1 MRRLVAI
8 LAASVITLGLT
19 GPALAAPGKSG
30 DHAVMYYLSLGDSLA
45 AGQQPIG
52 DPDNGHR
59 TNLGYADQLYTMALA
74 KYPTLQHVKLG
85 CTGGETAATFIDGG
99 ICDYPHG
106 SQLDE
111 AVSFL
116 HAHRKFV
123 AFVTIDIGWNDF
135 PCQDGVS
142 CIPEGLASIWSNL
155 PVILDTLR
163 EAAGPDV
170 PIVGATLYD
179 PFLAYWLTY
188 PQNPDGRSLAML
200 SVQAIAGPDGVPGPG
215 GMKVIINDFV
225 AGIYA
230 SRGIPVA
237 DIEGAFSTEAWEPL
251 VPLPGYYELVP
262 LNVATI
268 CAYTWVCAQPPLGPD
283 NHATTAGY
291 HAMALAFSAKLFP

>member
-8 LAASVITLGLT
+8 LAASVLTLGLT

-59 TNLGYADQLYTMALA
+59 TNLGYADQLYEMALA
-74 KYPTLQHVKLG
+74 KYPTLRHVKLG
-85 CTGGETAATFIDGG
+85 CTGGETTATFIDGG
-99 ICDYPHG
+99 ICDYRHG

-116 HAHRKFV
+116 HAHRTFV

-142 CIPEGLASIWSNL
+142 CIPDGLASIGSNL

-179 PFLAYWLTY
+179 IFLAYWFTD
-188 PQNPDGRSLAML
+188 PAKAQL
-200 SVQAIAGPDGVPGPG
+200 SVAVIAGTPG
-215 GMKVIINDFV
+215 GGINDFV
-225 AGIYA
+225 ALIYA
-230 SRGIPVA
+230 TKNVPVA
-237 DIEGAFSTEAWEPL
+237 DVEGAFNTTVPFSVTVPPGIPL
-251 VPLPGYYELVP
+251 S
-262 LNVATI
+262 VATI
-268 CAYTWVCAQPPLGPD
+268 CGYTWVCATPPLGPD

-291 HAMALAFSAKLFP
+291 HAMALAFAEKLFP

>member
-59 TNLGYADQLYTMALA
+59 TNLGYADQLYEMALA
-74 KYPTLQHVKLG
+74 KYPTLRHVKLG
-85 CTGGETAATFIDGG
+85 CTGGETTSTFIDGG
-99 ICDYPHG
+99 ICDYRHG

-123 AFVTIDIGWNDF
+123 AFVTIDLGWNDF

-142 CIPEGLASIWSNL
+142 CIPDGLASIGSNL

-179 PFLAYWLTY
+179 IFLAYWFTD
-188 PQNPDGRSLAML
+188 PALAQQ
-200 SVQAIAGPDGVPGPG
+200 SVGVIAGTPG
-215 GMKVIINDFV
+215 GGINDFV
-225 AGIYA
+225 ALIYA
-230 SRGIPVA
+230 TKNVPVA
-237 DIEGAFSTEAWEPL
+237 DVEGAFNTTVPFSVTVSGIPL
-251 VPLPGYYELVP
+251 S
-262 LNVATI
+262 VATI
-268 CAYTWVCAQPPLGPD
+268 CGYTWVCAPPPLGPD

-291 HAMALAFSAKLFP
+291 HAMALAFAEKLFP

>member
-1 MRRLVAI
+1 MRRLVTI
-8 LAASVITLGLT
+8 LAASVITLALT
-19 GPALAAPGKSG
+19 GPALAAPGRSG

-52 DPDNGHR
+52 DPNNGHR
-59 TNLGYADQLYTMALA
+59 TSLGYADQLYAMALA
-74 KYPTLQHVKLG
+74 KFPTLQHVKLG
-85 CTGGETAATFIDGG
+85 CTGGETTATFIDGG
-99 ICDYPHG
+99 VCDYRHG

-116 HAHRKFV
+116 HAHRNFV

-142 CIPEGLASIWSNL
+142 CIPGGLSTIGSNL

-163 EAAGPDV
+163 NAAGPDV

-179 PFLAYWLTY
+179 IFLAYWFTD
-188 PQNPDGRSLAML
+188 PAKAQL
-200 SVQAIAGPDGVPGPG
+200 SVAVIAGAPSG
-215 GMKVIINDFV
+215 GINDFV

-230 SRGIPVA
+230 AKDIPVA
-237 DIEGAFSTEAWEPL
+237 DVEGAFNTTVPFSVTVPPGIPL
-251 VPLPGYYELVP
+251 S
-262 LNVATI
+262 VATI
-268 CAYTWVCAQPPLGPD
+268 CTYTWVCAAPPLGPD

-291 HAMALAFSAKLFP
+291 RAMALAFAEKLLP